1 MKLKKQSANRELNIN
16 NQKISYQLRSSRRA
30 RLMRLAIYGDGSVVV
45 TKPYRLN
52 ENLVEHFLKQK
63 INWIISKIGV
73 VAKFKNPGLGRDNK
87 KHFLLNKNAAL
98 KLVQEKLEE
107 FNKYYKLEYNRISV
121 RNQITRWGSCS
132 KSANLNF
139 NYKVLFLEPAL
150 VDYIIVHELC
160 HLKEFNHGANF
171 WALVEKIIPDY
182 KESRKKL
189 KNTRLSFY

>member
-16 NQKISYQLRSSRRA
+16 NQKINYQLRSSRRA

-52 ENLVEHFLKQK
+52 ENLVENFLKQK

-73 VAKFKNPGLGRDNK
+73 VAKFKNPSLGRDNK
-87 KHFLLNKNAAL
+87 NHFLLNKNAAL

-107 FNKYYKLEYNRISV
+107 FNKYYKLEYNRINV

-150 VDYIIVHELC
+150 ADYIIVHELC

-182 KESRKKL
+182 KERRKQL
-189 KNTRLSFY
+189 KNIRLSFY